1 MGLPT
6 YSYLQGVSVFV
17 KFSAKYMQLLWA
29 LVFLAACGQPA
40 TENPDL
46 LTTARG
52 GGADIDLNRAEAVFG
67 GVRGTTSAAQKVI
80 VENTGTAPLVVR
92 RLAVVGPHRNAFGV
106 SPPQLPLTLAPG
118 DSESVN
124 VRFAPGRRQVGALR
138 AALLVVS
145 NDPDERRRV
154 VGLYGLSARGEQ
166 GSGEPSLQAIVRTLG
181 YTVNV
186 GRRGL
191 ILGTRPAPIGH
202 EVRAPLFQKAGPGPV
217 TMTPVARYSPDDP
230 LKYGAYTEKG
240 TVRETVG
247 TIATGH
253 EQTLYPATT
262 SGSRASF
269 EPDGSPFG
277 FFVGSTSYASHKTYT
292 QDALNTG
299 PVAHAVRI
307 YPLKNRRGQPLPNS
321 YLLAFEPASNGDYQ
335 DYVFVVKN
343 VKPSR

>member
-1 MGLPT
+1 M
-6 YSYLQGVSVFV
+6 FV
-17 KFSAKYMQLLWA
+17 KSSAKYMHLLWA

-46 LTTARG
+46 LAAARG
-52 GGADIDLNRAEAVFG
+52 GGADIDVSRSEAVFS
-67 GVRGTTSAAQKVI
+67 GVRSTTSASQKVVI
-80 VENTGTAPLVVR
+80 KNAGDAPLVVR
-92 RLAVVGPHRNAFGV
+92 LAVVGAHRNAFAV
-106 SPPQLPLTLAPG
+106 SLPQLPLILEPG
-118 DSESVN
+118 GSESIK
-124 VRFAPGRRQVGALR
+124 VRFAPGRRQVGPLR
-138 AALLVVS
+138 AALRIVS

-181 YTVNV
+181 YTVNI

-191 ILGTRPAPIGH
+191 ILGTRPAPIGN

-230 LKYGAYTEKG
+230 LKYGVYTG
-240 TVRETVG
+240 TGKPVRETVG
-247 TIATGH
+247 TIARGF
-253 EQTLYPATT
+253 EQTLYPATE
-262 SGSRASF
+262 SGSRTDF

-299 PVAHAVRI
+299 PVAHAVRV
-307 YPLKNRRGQPLPNS
+307 YPLKNRRGQRLPNS

-335 DYVFVVKN
+335 DYVFVVEN